1 MKGDECSTKQKVP
14 PICLVP
20 TFQKIMENNVNE
32 KCSGKCSCKILSIIA
47 IVLSVISIIFSSIVL
62 VRGNRRP
69 REFFGKHPSEIQG
82 YIWENN
88 YGGNH
93 GGNFNGN
100 QGGNRNWNNNNNFDG
115 NRNWNNNNNFSNNR
129 GGRFNGNQ
137 GGNNNWNNNNFGGNR
152 GNGFNNR
159 PGQSNNNSTNNGLV
173 EPLSILD
180 LIVTLSSVIF
190 LIELSTLK

>member
-32 KCSGKCSCKILSIIA
+32 KCSGKCNCKILSIIA
-47 IVLSVISIIFSSIVL
+47 IVLSVISIIFSSIIL

-82 YIWENN
+82 YMWENN

-93 GGNFNGN
+93 GGNFNN
-100 QGGNRNWNNNNNFDG
+100 NHGGNRNWNNNNNFG
-115 NRNWNNNNNFSNNR
+115 NNR

-159 PGQSNNNSTNNGLV
+159 PGQSNNNSTNNGGPTTAP
-173 EPLSILD
+173 ETAPPSA
-180 LIVTLSSVIF
+180 SGNQNSPY
-190 LIELSTLK
+190 